1 MHARMHAEG
10 QPAGP
15 RLPVVLYQPRAS
27 LARCAPATRPVM
39 LVALRRRSQAEVER
53 LLFEDPD
60 PDTGFMLHPDLK
72 WVRASLPAQQH
83 KVQAPRL
90 TCVGAQGCECHL
102 A

>member
-1 MHARMHAEG
+1 MHAEG

-27 LARCAPATRPVM
+27 ITRCAPATRPVM
-39 LVALRRRSQAEVER
+39 LVAPLRRSQAEVGR

-72 WVRASLPAQQH
+72 WVRTLLPAQQH
-83 KVQAPRL
+83 SIQSPA
-90 TCVGAQGCECHL
+90 
-102 A
+102 